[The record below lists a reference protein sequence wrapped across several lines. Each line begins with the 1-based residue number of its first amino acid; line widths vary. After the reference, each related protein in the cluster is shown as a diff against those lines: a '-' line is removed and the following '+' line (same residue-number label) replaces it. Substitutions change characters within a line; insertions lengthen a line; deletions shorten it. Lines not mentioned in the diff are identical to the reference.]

1 MNNIFNNQL
10 KLSFIDKKSKDLNIT
25 KEITTFFV
33 GLAENNLFTLKDIL
47 GYIKTKKTYINSSF
61 HLELTF
67 IENTANINTDTNKFH
82 IAIEK
87 FKRLIVSMIDLFE
100 VIYPLGTV
108 VNLKTEYL
116 NQLTNNNEIE
126 EATFVITS
134 RYVYTDDVKTYF
146 QYGGIPYP
154 VGDLGLNKV
163 FYFTS
168 DLIREVL
175 TLGYTDDRE
184 EAYIYMMKKELLLD
198 GDYISIGY
206 APKEERKKLELKLRE
221 IK

>member
-1 MNNIFNNQL
+1 MENTFMEQL
-10 KLSFIDKKSKDLNIT
+10 KLSFVDKKLSELEIEKEFLNCFI
-25 KEITTFFV
+25 E
-33 GLAENNLFTLKDIL
+33 LAENNLSTLKDIL
-47 GYIKTKKTYINSSF
+47 KYIKTKKTYVNLISDLEITFTENKVSVNSNGNK
-61 HLELTF
+61 L
-67 IENTANINTDTNKFH
+67 NIS
-82 IAIEK
+82 IEK
-87 FKRLIVSMIDLFE
+87 LKNLIVSIIDLFE

-116 NQLTNNNEIE
+116 NQLTNGKEIE

-154 VGDLGLNKV
+154 VGTLGLNKV

-168 DLIREVL
+168 DLIKEVL
-175 TLGYTDDRE
+175 ALGYSDNRE

-198 GDYISIGY
+198 ENYISIGY
-206 APKEERKKLELKLRE
+206 AQEEERKKLELKLRG
-221 IK
+221 I

>member
-1 MNNIFNNQL
+1 MNL
-10 KLSFIDKKSKDLNIT
+10 LSNL
-25 KEITTFFV
+25 EI
-33 GLAENNLFTLKDIL
+33 
-47 GYIKTKKTYINSSF
+47 
-61 HLELTF
+61 TF
-67 IENTANINTDTNKFH
+67 IENEVRINSNENEFH
-82 IAIEK
+82 TSIEK
-87 FKRLIVSMIDLFE
+87 FKKLIVSIIDLFE

-116 NQLTNNNEIE
+116 NQLTNDKEIE

-154 VGDLGLNKV
+154 VGSLGLNKV

-168 DLIREVL
+168 DLIREIL
-175 TLGYTDDRE
+175 ALGYSDNRE

-198 GDYISIGY
+198 ENYISIGY
-206 APKEERKKLELKLRE
+206 AQEEERKKLELKLRG
-221 IK
+221 I

>member
-1 MNNIFNNQL
+1 MENIFMDQL
-10 KLSFIDKKSKDLNIT
+10 KLSFVDKKLSELEIEKEFLNCFI
-25 KEITTFFV
+25 E
-33 GLAENNLFTLKDIL
+33 LAENNLSALKDIL
-47 GYIKTKKTYINSSF
+47 KYIKTKKTYVNLISDLEITFTENEVSVNSNGNKLNTS
-61 HLELTF
+61 
-67 IENTANINTDTNKFH
+67 IEN
-82 IAIEK
+82 
-87 FKRLIVSMIDLFE
+87 FKKLIVNIIDLFE

-108 VNLKTEYL
+108 VNLKAEYL
-116 NQLTNNNEIE
+116 NQLTNGKEIE

-154 VGDLGLNKV
+154 VGTLGLNKV

-175 TLGYTDDRE
+175 ALGYSDNRE

-198 GDYISIGY
+198 ENYISIGY
-206 APKEERKKLELKLRE
+206 AQEEERKKLELKLRG
-221 IK
+221 I